1 MKPPISFYF
10 ISISSF
16 FPPIAHHLDFGLQ
29 FMCKAMATC
38 SMSPRSW
45 PRGQGAYLLQYNK
58 ISLIL
63 KGGRIPILH
72 SSPIKFST
80 CIHEI
85 KPKGSPQC
93 NLAQTI
99 FLTWLYPSKISN
111 LWGTMSKN
119 CCIQAYLSSIQHKNI
134 WSSICLW
141 LSRLKRFGFHSFGMR
156 GAFLCGTLSCSQ
168 EPGRYACIRKVHE
181 DVNALL
187 LYDAWARDVGLWAK
201 TRQYSNIHALL
212 SFTQH

>member
-1 MKPPISFYF
+1 MIQLSFFLTLPCFGRIITFGTCGGEKGKEDFRQFMKPPISFYF

-119 CCIQAYLSSIQHKNI
+119 CCIQAYLSSIQHKNMI
-134 WSSICLW
+134 VYM
-141 LSRLKRFGFHSFGMR
+141 FM
-156 GAFLCGTLSCSQ
+156 A
-168 EPGRYACIRKVHE
+168 
-181 DVNALL
+181 
-187 LYDAWARDVGLWAK
+187 
-201 TRQYSNIHALL
+201 
-212 SFTQH
+212 